1 MGSHATGGSTLQRPP
16 DEVVNTSLSSTTSS
30 GSLAVPEDTGPT
42 TVTTAVQAS
51 GDKDYK
57 RRRAGIGTLF
67 APRQANV

>member
-1 MGSHATGGSTLQRPP
+1 MGSKERMTRIMGVTFGSIAVIVAAFAFAAAEP
-16 DEVVNTSLSSTTSS
+16 TSAALDSD
-30 GSLAVPEDTGPT
+30 LKDV
-42 TVTTAVQAS
+42 